1 MSIKQWACSSITSHM
16 SLTYLYLV
24 KNDSLWGSSYI
35 LGVFI
40 DPYLSFKSH
49 PEKKKNSVK
58 GSSSISYSLSS
69 NENHMSTEATE
80 FHKFFKTF
88 FSVMEFS
95 LIWITVWRA
104 GQRSK
109 ILQHTESTWITI
121 HIWWKT
127 LDSVLCALY
136 YPAGFFFSF
145 FLSSLLCCIVL
156 YLS

>member
-1 MSIKQWACSSITSHM
+1 M

-49 PEKKKNSVK
+49 PEKKKTSVK

-80 FHKFFKTF
+80 F
-88 FSVMEFS
+88 
-95 LIWITVWRA
+95 
-104 GQRSK
+104 
-109 ILQHTESTWITI
+109 
-121 HIWWKT
+121 
-127 LDSVLCALY
+127 Y
-136 YPAGFFFSF
+136 
-145 FLSSLLCCIVL
+145 
-156 YLS
+156 